1 MAKNFLDQIK
11 TAVKNSGSSK
21 KDILYFGADSSKRIR
36 FLQELDDGHSYTFHS
51 DFETKIYEPCQDQ
64 EDHEDCKLCQQGIG
78 TKEVFVWSVYDYDTS
93 SVKLLAI
100 KATGISPVPAL
111 IEFFE
116 EYGTIMDRDY
126 KIKKVG
132 KGMGGSYTVT
142 PLDKEKFGVKKAKPF
157 SEKEIWEMFKKAYSS
172 KDVDDEDDDDEEEE
186 DEKSTK
192 TKKSKKKV
200 KKEKSLKDKYLEL
213 DWDEVRDIALEIGM
227 TKKELKAFD
236 EDVEELVEELFDNYD
251 EEDLEDMLED

>member
-21 KDILYFGADSSKRIR
+21 KDILYFGADTSKRIR
-36 FLQELDDGHSYTFHS
+36 FLQELDEGHSYTFHS

-142 PLDKEKFGVKKAKPF
+142 PLDKEKFGVKKAKPY

-172 KDVDDEDDDDEEEE
+172 KDVDDEDDDDDEEEEE
-186 DEKSTK
+186 DVKP
-192 TKKSKKKV
+192 TKKSKKA

-213 DWDEVRDIALEIGM
+213 DWDEVRDIALGIGM

-236 EDVEELVEELFDNYD
+236 EDVDELVEELFDNYD

>member
-1 MAKNFLDQIK
+1 MAKKFLDQIK

-21 KDILYFGADSSKRIR
+21 KDILYFGADTSKRIR

-142 PLDKEKFGVKKAKPF
+142 PLDKEKFGVKKAKPY

-172 KDVDDEDDDDEEEE
+172 KDVEDEDDEDEDEEEE
-186 DEKSTK
+186 VKPA
-192 TKKSKKKV
+192 KKSKKA

-236 EDVEELVEELFDNYD
+236 EDVDELVEELFDNYD
-251 EEDLEDMLED
+251 EDDLEDMLED

>member
-21 KDILYFGADSSKRIR
+21 KDILYFGADTSKRIR
-36 FLQELDDGHSYTFHS
+36 FLQELDEGHSYTFHS

-142 PLDKEKFGVKKAKPF
+142 PLDKEKFGVKKAKPY

-172 KDVDDEDDDDEEEE
+172 KDVEDDDDDEEE
-186 DEKSTK
+186 DEEEVKP
-192 TKKSKKKV
+192 TKKSKKA
-200 KKEKSLKDKYLEL
+200 KKEKSLKDKYLDL

>member
-21 KDILYFGADSSKRIR
+21 KDILYFGADTSKRIR
-36 FLQELDDGHSYTFHS
+36 FLQELDEGHSYTFHS

-142 PLDKEKFGVKKAKPF
+142 PLDKEKFGVKKAKPY

-172 KDVDDEDDDDEEEE
+172 KDVEEDDDDEEE
-186 DEKSTK
+186 DEEEVKP
-192 TKKSKKKV
+192 TKKSKKA
-200 KKEKSLKDKYLEL
+200 KKEKSLKDKYLDL

>member
-21 KDILYFGADSSKRIR
+21 KDILYFGADTSKRIR
-36 FLQELDDGHSYTFHS
+36 FLQELDEGHSYTFHS

-142 PLDKEKFGVKKAKPF
+142 PLDKEKFGVKKAKPY

-172 KDVDDEDDDDEEEE
+172 KDVEDDDDDEEEE
-186 DEKSTK
+186 EEEVKP
-192 TKKSKKKV
+192 TKKSKKA
-200 KKEKSLKDKYLEL
+200 KKEKSLKDKYLDL
-213 DWDEVRDIALEIGM
+213 NWDEVRDIALEIGM

>member
-21 KDILYFGADSSKRIR
+21 KDILYFGADTSKRIR

-142 PLDKEKFGVKKAKPF
+142 PLDKEKFGVKKAKPY

-172 KDVDDEDDDDEEEE
+172 KDVEDEDDDDEEEE
-186 DEKSTK
+186 EEEVKP
-192 TKKSKKKV
+192 TKKSKKA

-236 EDVEELVEELFDNYD
+236 EDVDELVEELFDNYD
-251 EEDLEDMLED
+251 EDDLEDMLED

>member
-1 MAKNFLDQIK
+1 MAKKFLDQIK

-21 KDILYFGADSSKRIR
+21 KDILYFGADTSKRIR

-142 PLDKEKFGVKKAKPF
+142 PLDKEKFGVKKAKPY

-172 KDVDDEDDDDEEEE
+172 KDVEDEDDDDEDEEEE
-186 DEKSTK
+186 DVKS
-192 TKKSKKKV
+192 TKKSKKA

-236 EDVEELVEELFDNYD
+236 EDVDELVEELFDNYD

>member
-1 MAKNFLDQIK
+1 MAKKFLDQIK

-21 KDILYFGADSSKRIR
+21 KDILYFGADTSKRIR
-36 FLQELDDGHSYTFHS
+36 FLQELDEGHSYTFHS

-142 PLDKEKFGVKKAKPF
+142 PLDKEKFGVKKAKPY

-172 KDVDDEDDDDEEEE
+172 KDVEDDDDDEEEE
-186 DEKSTK
+186 EEEVKP
-192 TKKSKKKV
+192 TKKSKKT
-200 KKEKSLKDKYLEL
+200 KKEKSLKDKYLDL

-251 EEDLEDMLED
+251 EEDLEDMLEG

>member
-21 KDILYFGADSSKRIR
+21 KDILYFGADTSKRIR

-142 PLDKEKFGVKKAKPF
+142 PLDKEKFGVKKAKPY

-172 KDVDDEDDDDEEEE
+172 KNVEDEDDDDEEEE
-186 DEKSTK
+186 EEEVKP
-192 TKKSKKKV
+192 TKKSKKA

-236 EDVEELVEELFDNYD
+236 EDVDELVEELFDNYD
-251 EEDLEDMLED
+251 EDDLEDMLED

>member
-21 KDILYFGADSSKRIR
+21 KDILYFGADTSKRIR
-36 FLQELDDGHSYTFHS
+36 FLQELDEGHSYTFHS

-132 KGMGGSYTVT
+132 KGMGGSFFYRAT
-142 PLDKEKFGVKKAKPF
+142 KKAKINPF
-157 SEKEIWEMFKKAYSS
+157 
-172 KDVDDEDDDDEEEE
+172 
-186 DEKSTK
+186 KSHK
-192 TKKSKKKV
+192 TKKFFGFYF
-200 KKEKSLKDKYLEL
+200 LLL
-213 DWDEVRDIALEIGM
+213 NR
-227 TKKELKAFD
+227 
-236 EDVEELVEELFDNYD
+236 
-251 EEDLEDMLED
+251 

>member
-1 MAKNFLDQIK
+1 MAKKFLDQIK

-21 KDILYFGADSSKRIR
+21 KDILYFGADTSKRIR
-36 FLQELDDGHSYTFHS
+36 FLQELDEGHSYTFHS

-64 EDHEDCKLCQQGIG
+64 EDHEDCKMCQQGIG

-142 PLDKEKFGVKKAKPF
+142 PLDKEKFGVKKAKPY

-172 KDVDDEDDDDEEEE
+172 KDVEDDDDDEEEE
-186 DEKSTK
+186 EEEVKP
-192 TKKSKKKV
+192 TKKSKKA
-200 KKEKSLKDKYLEL
+200 KKEKSLKEKYLDL

>member
-1 MAKNFLDQIK
+1 MAKNFMDQIK

-186 DEKSTK
+186 EVPA
-192 TKKSKKKV
+192 KKSKKKA
-200 KKEKSLKDKYLEL
+200 KKEKSLKDKYLGL

>member
-1 MAKNFLDQIK
+1 MAKKFLDQIK

-21 KDILYFGADSSKRIR
+21 KDIIYFGADTSKRIR

-51 DFETKIYEPCQDQ
+51 DFETKVYEPCQDQ
-64 EDHEDCKLCQQGIG
+64 EDHENCKLCQQGIG

-142 PLDKEKFGVKKAKPF
+142 PLDKEKFGVKKAKPY

-172 KDVDDEDDDDEEEE
+172 KDVDDEDDDEDEEEE
-186 DEKSTK
+186 EVKP
-192 TKKSKKKV
+192 TKKSKKA
-200 KKEKSLKDKYLEL
+200 KKAKSLKDKYLEL

>member
-36 FLQELDDGHSYTFHS
+36 FLQELDDGHSYIFHS

-100 KATGISPVPAL
+100 KATGVSPVPAL

-172 KDVDDEDDDDEEEE
+172 KDVDDDDNDEEDEEEE
-186 DEKSTK
+186 VKPA
-192 TKKSKKKV
+192 KKSKKKA

>member
-1 MAKNFLDQIK
+1 MAKKFLDQIK

-21 KDILYFGADSSKRIR
+21 KDILYFGADTSKRIR
-36 FLQELDDGHSYTFHS
+36 FLQELDEGHSYTFHS

-126 KIKKVG
+126 KIKKAG

-142 PLDKEKFGVKKAKPF
+142 PLDKEKFGVKKAKPY

-172 KDVDDEDDDDEEEE
+172 KDVEDEDDDEEEE
-186 DEKSTK
+186 EEEVKPA
-192 TKKSKKKV
+192 KKSKKA
-200 KKEKSLKDKYLEL
+200 KKEKSLKDKYLDL
-213 DWDEVRDIALEIGM
+213 DWDEIRDIALEIGM

-236 EDVEELVEELFDNYD
+236 EDVDDLVEELFDNYD
-251 EEDLEDMLED
+251 EEDLEDMLEG

>member
-1 MAKNFLDQIK
+1 MAKKFLDQIK

-21 KDILYFGADSSKRIR
+21 KDILYFGADTSKRIR

-142 PLDKEKFGVKKAKPF
+142 PLDKEKFGVKKAKPY

-172 KDVDDEDDDDEEEE
+172 KDVEDEDDDDDEEEE
-186 DEKSTK
+186 EVKPA
-192 TKKSKKKV
+192 KKSKKA

-236 EDVEELVEELFDNYD
+236 EDVDELVEELFDNYD
-251 EEDLEDMLED
+251 EDDLEDMLED

>member
-1 MAKNFLDQIK
+1 MAKKFLDQIK

-21 KDILYFGADSSKRIR
+21 KDILYFGADTSKRIR
-36 FLQELDDGHSYTFHS
+36 FLQELDEGHSYTFHS

-142 PLDKEKFGVKKAKPF
+142 PLDKEKFGVKKAKPY
-157 SEKEIWEMFKKAYSS
+157 SEKEIWEMFKKAYSP
-172 KDVDDEDDDDEEEE
+172 KDVEDDDDDEEE
-186 DEKSTK
+186 DEEEVKP
-192 TKKSKKKV
+192 TKKSKKV
-200 KKEKSLKDKYLEL
+200 KKAKSLKDKYLEL
-213 DWDEVRDIALEIGM
+213 DWDDVRDIALEIGM

>member
-1 MAKNFLDQIK
+1 MAKKFLDQIK

-21 KDILYFGADSSKRIR
+21 KDILYFGADTSKRIR

-142 PLDKEKFGVKKAKPF
+142 PLDKEKFGVKKAKPY

-172 KDVDDEDDDDEEEE
+172 KDVEDDDDDEEE
-186 DEKSTK
+186 DEEEVKP
-192 TKKSKKKV
+192 TKKSKKA
-200 KKEKSLKDKYLEL
+200 KKEKSLKDKYLDL

>member
-21 KDILYFGADSSKRIR
+21 KDILYFGADTSKRIR
-36 FLQELDDGHSYTFHS
+36 FLQELDEGHSYTFHS

-142 PLDKEKFGVKKAKPF
+142 PLDKEKFGVKKAKPY

-172 KDVDDEDDDDEEEE
+172 KDVEDDDEDEEKEEEE
-186 DEKSTK
+186 VKP
-192 TKKSKKKV
+192 TKKSKKA
-200 KKEKSLKDKYLEL
+200 KKEKSLKDEYLDL

>member
-21 KDILYFGADSSKRIR
+21 KDILYFGADTSKRIR
-36 FLQELDDGHSYTFHS
+36 FLQELDEGHSYTFHS

-142 PLDKEKFGVKKAKPF
+142 PLDKEKFGVKKAKPY

-172 KDVDDEDDDDEEEE
+172 KEVEDDDDDEEEE
-186 DEKSTK
+186 EEEVKP
-192 TKKSKKKV
+192 TKKSKKA
-200 KKEKSLKDKYLEL
+200 KKEKSLKDKYLDL

>member
-21 KDILYFGADSSKRIR
+21 KDILYFGADTSKRIR
-36 FLQELDDGHSYTFHS
+36 FLQELDEGHSYTFHS

-142 PLDKEKFGVKKAKPF
+142 PLDKEKFGVKKAKPY

-172 KDVDDEDDDDEEEE
+172 KDVEDDDDGEEEE
-186 DEKSTK
+186 EEVKP
-192 TKKSKKKV
+192 TKKSKKA
-200 KKEKSLKDKYLEL
+200 KKEKSLKDKYLDL
-213 DWDEVRDIALEIGM
+213 DWDEVRDIAMEIGM

>member
-1 MAKNFLDQIK
+1 
-11 TAVKNSGSSK
+11 
-21 KDILYFGADSSKRIR
+21 
-36 FLQELDDGHSYTFHS
+36 
-51 DFETKIYEPCQDQ
+51 
-64 EDHEDCKLCQQGIG
+64 
-78 TKEVFVWSVYDYDTS
+78 
-93 SVKLLAI
+93 
-100 KATGISPVPAL
+100 
-111 IEFFE
+111 
-116 EYGTIMDRDY
+116 MDRDY

-142 PLDKEKFGVKKAKPF
+142 PLDKEKFGVKKAKPY
-157 SEKEIWEMFKKAYSS
+157 SEKEIWDMFKKAYSS
-172 KDVDDEDDDDEEEE
+172 KDVEDDDDDEEEE
-186 DEKSTK
+186 EEVKP
-192 TKKSKKKV
+192 TKKSKKA

>member
-1 MAKNFLDQIK
+1 MAKKFLDQIK

-21 KDILYFGADSSKRIR
+21 KDILYFGADTSKRIR
-36 FLQELDDGHSYTFHS
+36 FLQELDEGHSYTFHS

-142 PLDKEKFGVKKAKPF
+142 PLDKEKFGVKKAKPY

-172 KDVDDEDDDDEEEE
+172 KDVEDDDDEEDEE
-186 DEKSTK
+186 EEEVKP
-192 TKKSKKKV
+192 TKKSKKA
-200 KKEKSLKDKYLEL
+200 KKEKSLKDKYMDL

>member
-64 EDHEDCKLCQQGIG
+64 EDHENCKLCQQGIG

-142 PLDKEKFGVKKAKPF
+142 PLDKEKFGVKKAKPY

-172 KDVDDEDDDDEEEE
+172 KDVEDEDDDEEEE
-186 DEKSTK
+186 EEVKP
-192 TKKSKKKV
+192 TKKSKKA

-213 DWDEVRDIALEIGM
+213 DWDEVRDIAMEIGM

>member
-21 KDILYFGADSSKRIR
+21 KDILYFGADTSKRIR
-36 FLQELDDGHSYTFHS
+36 FLQELDEGHSYTFHS

-142 PLDKEKFGVKKAKPF
+142 PLDKEKFGVKKAKPY

-172 KDVDDEDDDDEEEE
+172 KDVEDDDNDEEEE
-186 DEKSTK
+186 EEEVKP
-192 TKKSKKKV
+192 TKKSKKA
-200 KKEKSLKDKYLEL
+200 KKEKSLKDKYLDL

>member
-21 KDILYFGADSSKRIR
+21 KDILYFGADTSKRIR

-142 PLDKEKFGVKKAKPF
+142 PLDKEKFGVKKAKPY

-172 KDVDDEDDDDEEEE
+172 KDVEDEDDDDEEEE
-186 DEKSTK
+186 EEVKP
-192 TKKSKKKV
+192 TKKSKKA

-213 DWDEVRDIALEIGM
+213 DWDEVRNIALEIGM

-236 EDVEELVEELFDNYD
+236 EDVDELVEELFDNYD
-251 EEDLEDMLED
+251 EDDLEDMLED

>member
-1 MAKNFLDQIK
+1 MAKKFLDQIK

-21 KDILYFGADSSKRIR
+21 KDILYFGADTSKRIR

-142 PLDKEKFGVKKAKPF
+142 PLDKEKFGVKKAKPY

-172 KDVDDEDDDDEEEE
+172 KEVDDEDDDVEE
-186 DEKSTK
+186 DEDEAKP
-192 TKKSKKKV
+192 TKKPKKANKA
-200 KKEKSLKDKYLEL
+200 KSLKDKYLDL

>member
-1 MAKNFLDQIK
+1 MAKKFLDQIK

-21 KDILYFGADSSKRIR
+21 KDILYFGADTSKRIR

-142 PLDKEKFGVKKAKPF
+142 PLDKEKFGVKKAKPY

-172 KDVDDEDDDDEEEE
+172 KDVEDEDDDDEEEE
-186 DEKSTK
+186 EEEVKP
-192 TKKSKKKV
+192 TKKSKKA

-236 EDVEELVEELFDNYD
+236 EDVDELVEELFDNYD
-251 EEDLEDMLED
+251 EDDLEDMLED

>member
-1 MAKNFLDQIK
+1 MAKKFLDQIK

-21 KDILYFGADSSKRIR
+21 KDILYFGADTSKRIR

-142 PLDKEKFGVKKAKPF
+142 PLDKEKFGVKKAKPY

-172 KDVDDEDDDDEEEE
+172 KEVDDEDEDDEEE
-186 DEKSTK
+186 DEEEAKPTKK
-192 TKKSKKKV
+192 TKKAKRA
-200 KKEKSLKDKYLEL
+200 KSLKDKYLEL

>member
-64 EDHEDCKLCQQGIG
+64 EDHENCKLCQQGIE

-157 SEKEIWEMFKKAYSS
+157 SEKEIWEMFKKAYFS
-172 KDVDDEDDDDEEEE
+172 KDVDDEDDDEEDEEEE
-186 DEKSTK
+186 VKP
-192 TKKSKKKV
+192 TKKSKKKA
-200 KKEKSLKDKYLEL
+200 KKEKSLKDKYLGL

>member
-1 MAKNFLDQIK
+1 MAKKFLDQIK

-21 KDILYFGADSSKRIR
+21 KDILFFGADTSKRIR
-36 FLQELDDGHSYTFHS
+36 FLQELDEGHSYTFHS

-142 PLDKEKFGVKKAKPF
+142 PLDKEKFGVKKAKPY

-172 KDVDDEDDDDEEEE
+172 KDVEDEDDDEEEE
-186 DEKSTK
+186 EEEVRP
-192 TKKSKKKV
+192 TKKSKKA
-200 KKEKSLKDKYLEL
+200 KKEKSLKDKYLDL

>member
-1 MAKNFLDQIK
+1 MAKKFLDQIK

-21 KDILYFGADSSKRIR
+21 KDILYFGADTSKRIR
-36 FLQELDDGHSYTFHS
+36 FLQELDEGHSYTFHS

-142 PLDKEKFGVKKAKPF
+142 PLDKEKFGVKKAKPY
-157 SEKEIWEMFKKAYSS
+157 SEKEIWEIFKKAYSS
-172 KDVDDEDDDDEEEE
+172 KDVEDEDDDEEEE
-186 DEKSTK
+186 EEEVKP
-192 TKKSKKKV
+192 TKKSKKA
-200 KKEKSLKDKYLEL
+200 KKEKSLKDKYLDL

>member
-1 MAKNFLDQIK
+1 MAKKFLDQIK

-64 EDHEDCKLCQQGIG
+64 EDHENCKLCQQGIG

-186 DEKSTK
+186 EEVKPAN
-192 TKKSKKKV
+192 KSKKA
-200 KKEKSLKDKYLEL
+200 KKGKSLKDKYLGL

-236 EDVEELVEELFDNYD
+236 EDVDELVEELFDNYD
-251 EEDLEDMLED
+251 EDDLEDMLED